1 MSPAAPNHS
10 SVSLRVVT
18 QYLSTTSIERLP
30 ATIPPLL
37 NTLSNCRDVL
47 SNSHDHLAKGSSE
60 IPVLV
65 HRFKIQVSTLLQGR
79 TIKER
84 WAAVVLIK
92 ATVEVGGWEVL
103 SGSGNWVRGLLG
115 ILGKPD
121 PPTTKK
127 LCIITLTKILLLTQ
141 EHQTLVRELTTPSL
155 PTFIKSCINLITVKE
170 SSSGARQLNTS
181 SPHLCIIL
189 ESFNRLLPH
198 HPSLFRPSRA
208 EIHTLLLPLIAPTPS
223 TSPTGRDGTS
233 ALGLSGES
241 AAQVHHGARSL
252 YVRLHYCAPRN
263 TSAEEW
269 KHALET
275 LIKNTH
281 LIADQVFRA
290 VIEDWEPTSEI
301 LSHRADPRTFGEV
314 VGDAGTDLM
323 HLPAWSGISA
333 GVERFIGVL
342 DLLETFF
349 TLPSSSSVSIRADYV
364 MDLLARI
371 FSLTVPPDHEGW
383 QAGVGTNP
391 EIGREEREALW
402 SRLPDVHVAAMG
414 LLLAIIRRLNK
425 AFIPMAQGSFEQVVW
440 VFKAEHWSHNIRT
453 STYTVLRELL
463 KLTGCA
469 LPKSVLLSRVIQS
482 CCEDL
487 LPSPTATE
495 QAASSMGSKETN
507 SAQIGIS
514 SANADS
520 YLKSGAESPKEH
532 RGGLPGLVAAASHL
546 LPHFLTD
553 LPVNFL
559 SFPLRSQIDRTAI
572 LVQHNEAMLASVLNP
587 PPVKKGGK
595 VVSSI
600 LPFLARSNHSHMA
613 TESIL
618 RPRMPVIKCRSIVRI
633 DNESD
638 TEDDEEEDNRAHPVE
653 ARPHRSIPNEPLA
666 PAEPTITEIVPSAL
680 EVNHYPRSPVATET
694 KPLQATI
701 ALPNSSK
708 RDHDTFTSV
717 SDRSQLAST
726 SESLPT
732 KRLRANSSDSLTSAV
747 KEVMQDVPPMVEPD
761 SLSTTAHSDVV
772 LETANQ
778 RSIPPPVPAGTPF
791 AGDAEEDSDD
801 DLEIPPLTMD
811 PDTEDEDEIDGAE
824 GS

>member
-18 QYLSTTSIERLP
+18 QYLSTTSVERLP
-30 ATIPPLL
+30 ATISPLL

-47 SNSHDHLAKGSSE
+47 SNSHNHLAKGRSE
-60 IPVLV
+60 TPVLV
-65 HRFKIQVSTLLQGR
+65 HRFKTQVSTLLQGR
-79 TIKER
+79 TVTER

-115 ILGKPD
+115 ILGKPA

-155 PTFIKSCINLITVKE
+155 PTFINSCINLITVKE

-208 EIHTLLLPLIAPTPS
+208 EIRTLLLPLIAPTPS

-233 ALGLSGES
+233 AQGLSGES

-269 KHALET
+269 KHAFET

-290 VIEDWEPTSEI
+290 VIENWEPTSDI
-301 LSHRADPRTFGEV
+301 LSHRADSRTFGEV
-314 VGDAGTDLM
+314 VGDSIDLV

-342 DLLETFF
+342 DLLETFL
-349 TLPSSSSVSIRADYV
+349 TLPSSSSVSMRADYV

-371 FSLTVPPDHEGW
+371 YSLTVPPDNEGW

-402 SRLPDVHVAAMG
+402 SRIPDVHVAAMG
-414 LLLAIIRRLNK
+414 LLLAIIRRLDK
-425 AFIPMAQGSFEQVVW
+425 AFVPMAQGSLEQVVW
-440 VFKAEHWSHNIRT
+440 VFKAEHWSPSIRT

-463 KLTGCA
+463 KLIGPS

-487 LPSPTATE
+487 LPSPTSTE
-495 QAASSMGSKETN
+495 QAASSKETN
-507 SAQIGIS
+507 SAQNSIS
-514 SANADS
+514 FANADS
-520 YLKSGAESPKEH
+520 YLKSSAGSPKQH
-532 RGGLPGLVAAASHL
+532 RRGLPGLVAAASHL

-572 LVQHNEAMLASVLNP
+572 LVQHDEAMLASVLNP

-600 LPFLARSNHSHMA
+600 LPFLARSNHNHVA

-618 RPRMPVIKCRSIVRI
+618 RPRMPIIKCRSILGI
-633 DNESD
+633 DIESD
-638 TEDDEEEDNRAHPVE
+638 TEDDEDEDNRDRPIE
-653 ARPHRSIPNEPLA
+653 ARPYRSTTNELSA
-666 PAEPTITEIVPSAL
+666 PAEPTSTEIVPSAL

-694 KPLQATI
+694 QFLQATI

-708 RDHDTFTSV
+708 RDHDTFIAI

-732 KRLRANSSDSLTSAV
+732 KRLRANSLNSPTSAV
-747 KEVMQDVPPMVEPD
+747 EEAMQDVPPMIEPD
-761 SLSTTAHSDVV
+761 SLTTTAHSDVA

-778 RSIPPPVPAGTPF
+778 RSVPPPVPAGTPF

-801 DLEIPPLTMD
+801 DMEIPPLTMD
-811 PDTEDEDEIDGAE
+811 PDTEDEDEIDGTE